1 MNESLSLR
9 AILTQWAAGYPNSQ
23 TEGGRGELPL
33 VGLNTDRVFEL
44 ATESLERSSATVTSL
59 VEGAAVNLAMFD
71 ARSERI
77 ERQNED
83 ARLSLEALVKNA

>member
-9 AILTQWAAGYPNSQ
+9 AILTQWAAGYPTSQ
-23 TEGGRGELPL
+23 IEGGYGELPL

-59 VEGAAVNLAMFD
+59 VEGSAVNLAMFD
-71 ARSERI
+71 ARSDRI

-83 ARLSLEALVKNA
+83 ARLSLEALIKNA